1 MKVDVNI
8 LDITTTT
15 TTTPSTHI
23 HTHTMT
29 VLMVYSHI
37 LIWLH
42 IKWEK
47 VVKGKI
53 SFQVSNRTNKTGII
67 F

>member
-8 LDITTTT
+8 LDIT

-47 VVKGKI
+47 MVKGKI
-53 SFQVSNRTNKTGII
+53 SFQVSNRTNKMGII